1 MTTTEV
7 ETANVLESIRQITP
21 EIAERSAEI
30 EAGRNVPADLIDKLA
45 DAGAFRM
52 FVPRMYGGEEMSLLE
67 AMAVIEEVASADAS
81 AGWNVM
87 IGADF
92 APVFGRFSRKVLD
105 EEIYPDGP
113 GTLAR
118 GAFAPKGVAIPSD
131 GGYIVKGQWPLGS
144 GSYQH
149 DWIMGSCMVI
159 EDGRPRMT
167 DDGVPAMKLAMLPAN
182 EARFL
187 ETWDAVGLRGTN
199 SNDIVIDE
207 RFVPEHHTADF
218 FGPAEVDTPLFR
230 LPIRLAL
237 GPTHVAVVLGI
248 ARGAIDDLRGV
259 AKTKRPAF
267 NPTMR
272 LAADPVFQSRLGQ
285 LDTRLAAVR
294 ALAERETRTIWESAV
309 AGEPVEPLAATRL
322 RAMVAHAHTECV
334 AIVNEVFGLAGSN
347 ALYSR
352 SPLQRR
358 LRDVRVAAQHAA
370 ASGEIYQ
377 IVGALLVGEDVPPA
391 ALA

>member
-7 ETANVLESIRQITP
+7 ETTSVLESIRQITP
-21 EIAERSAEI
+21 EIAKRSAEI
-30 EAGRNVPADLIDKLA
+30 ENGQNVPADLIDKLA

-52 FVPRMYGGEEMSLLE
+52 FVPREYGGEEMSLLD
-67 AMAVIEEVASADAS
+67 AMAVIEEVAGADAS

-118 GAFAPKGVAIPSD
+118 GAFAPKGVAIPTD

-149 DWIMGSCMVI
+149 QWIMGNCMVI
-159 EDGRPRMT
+159 EDGQPRMT
-167 DDGVPAMKLAMLPAN
+167 EYGVPAMKLAMLPAG

-199 SNDIVIDE
+199 SNDFVIDE

-218 FGPAEVDTPLFR
+218 FGPTEVDTPLFR

-248 ARGAIDDLRGV
+248 ARGAIDDLRSL

-267 NPTMR
+267 NPSMR
-272 LAADPVFQSRLGQ
+272 LAEDPVFQSRLGL

-294 ALAERETRTIWESAV
+294 ALARQETRVIWDCAV

-322 RAMVAHAHTECV
+322 RAMVAHAHSECV
-334 AIVNEVFGLAGSN
+334 VIVNEVFGLAGSN
-347 ALYSR
+347 ALYTS

-370 ASGEIYQ
+370 ASAEIYQ
-377 IVGALLVGEDVPPA
+377 IAGALLVGEDVPPA